1 MSALTSPRKVYP
13 ASGPAD
19 LAAYD
24 DLPPAVRAKV
34 RLAPAPVAAIPLR
47 NFWMAEPAARGPER
61 QAALL
66 RALDQHFPE
75 LAA

>member
-34 RLAPAPVAAIPLR
+34 RLAPTPVAAIPLR
-47 NFWMAEPAARGPER
+47 NFWMAEPAPCGAER